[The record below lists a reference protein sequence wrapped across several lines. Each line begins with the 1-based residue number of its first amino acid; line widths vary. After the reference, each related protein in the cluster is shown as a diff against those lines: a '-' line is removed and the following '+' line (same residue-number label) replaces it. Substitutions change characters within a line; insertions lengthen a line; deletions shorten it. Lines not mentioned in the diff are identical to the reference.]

1 MVPARLSAPRP
12 SKHRLAAYRLPGLAL
27 AAAVM
32 AAIGSA
38 PEASAQTASP
48 NVAVPS
54 HPHVPLPRHGVA
66 GCWVANQLIYGPY
79 AVSFCSD
86 GRAGSYRVTGGGL
99 SCGGAVDISRR
110 GGALR
115 VQLGHGRCNRRTDW
129 TADTLVCG
137 RVGGYG
143 GGHGR
148 VPDVAAPAVPV
159 PGVPVPGVPGF
170 GQLTCTY
177 YPAVAGYSPVGVSFR
192 RY

>member
-1 MVPARLSAPRP
+1 MSPTRPSETRPSTLRLS
-12 SKHRLAAYRLPGLAL
+12 GLAL
-27 AAAVM
+27 AAMM
-32 AAIGSA
+32 AATA
-38 PEASAQTASP
+38 AVPEARAQTASP

-54 HPHVPLPRHGVA
+54 QPHVPLPQRGGVA

-99 SCGGAVDISRR
+99 SCGGAVDISGR
-110 GGALR
+110 GGELR

-129 TADTLVCG
+129 TADTMVCS
-137 RVGGYG
+137 RVGGHGTG
-143 GGHGR
+143 GYGR
-148 VPDVAAPAVPV
+148 VPDVAVPAVPV
-159 PGVPVPGVPGF
+159 PGGPGF

-177 YPAVAGYSPVGVSFR
+177 YPAVAGYNPVGVSFR

>member
-1 MVPARLSAPRP
+1 MMVPARLSAPRP
-12 SKHRLAAYRLPGLAL
+12 RHIARLSGLAL
-27 AAAVM
+27 AAAIV
-32 AAIGSA
+32 AATA
-38 PEASAQTASP
+38 AVPEASAQTASP

-54 HPHVPLPRHGVA
+54 QPHVALPRRGVA

-99 SCGGAVDISRR
+99 SCGGAVNISRR

-129 TADTLVCG
+129 TADTLVCS

-159 PGVPVPGVPGF
+159 PGVPVPGVPVPGF